1 MNEKMTCLQI
11 KKMVNLVIGI
21 VLILVIIAG
30 CLMYSLSQT
39 MNASA
44 RKQMTVETEEYKN
57 RINKQIEADFQSLDT
72 LASFFTSEIIEDR
85 DFFSQRLDTSNKQNY
100 FRTMAFFYKNGSGIV
115 STLGLGVRKNMSYK
129 DLNEAVH
136 PVIEKAFEGEKSV
149 SRLFESDA
157 VDGRVFAYAIP
168 VYIDGELKGVLMA
181 TDEIEI
187 FSDIINGNTVL
198 GGNGYLHMVGTEGN
212 FLVRSPDAVVK
223 EKESNIFDGPYFDPD
238 EVDVLK
244 QKMKDQQ
251 KVFSS
256 FIYEGEKYQ
265 ILLDP
270 VGLNGW
276 YLLCVNTLQDSNR
289 SIYPVL
295 GIMGAAFI
303 GVALIILFLLIYG
316 FRLVQRNNRELW
328 HQAYHDSLTGAKN
341 LPYFNQELVKL
352 LSEGRKLTVAALNI
366 QQFKFINEIFGRE
379 YGDTL
384 LKEVK
389 EVLDQ
394 KMRDGE
400 FFARDKADLFY
411 LCLLDIDREQI
422 LTRLQDIMNAVI
434 NISSR
439 HHNNYQ
445 IRLYCGV
452 AANEENNKDV
462 TPLMIHAMF
471 ALTTAKRS
479 YQNNVWFYDSN
490 LHEKEKKENY
500 VESHMHQALRD
511 GEFKFY
517 LQPKV
522 DLVTGQLKGAEAL
535 VRWVKADGSMIYPDE
550 FIPLFEQNGF
560 CTKLDLY
567 MVECACRQIRE
578 WMDEGIEPV
587 GISVNQSKLLFY
599 ENDYITTM
607 TNLIQ
612 KYNIQGN
619 LITLEILEGL
629 AADHV
634 DELNHKISLLQEQGF
649 RISMDD
655 FGSGYS
661 SLNILGNLHIDEL
674 KLDRG
679 FLMEVSDGKHARARI
694 IMEQIVQLTRRLRI
708 ATVVEGVETAE
719 NEKLC
724 SDMGCDLGQ
733 GYYYSRPIPR
743 EEFNNKYMKKVSN

>member
-1 MNEKMTCLQI
+1 MNEKMTRLQM
-11 KKMVNLVIGI
+11 KKMIRLIIGV
-21 VLILVIIAG
+21 VLILVLIAG
-30 CLMYSLSQT
+30 FLIYFLSQT
-39 MNASA
+39 MNDSA

-57 RINKQIEADFQSLDT
+57 RIYKQIEADFQSLDT
-72 LASFFTSEIIEDR
+72 LASFFTDEMIRNRET
-85 DFFSQRLDTSNKQNY
+85 FAERLDTSNRQNN
-100 FRTMAFFYKNGSGIV
+100 FQTMAFFYEDGTGVV
-115 STLGLGVRKNMSYK
+115 STLGIGVSTDMSYT
-129 DLNEAVH
+129 DLNEAVQ
-136 PVIEKAFEGEKSV
+136 PVVEKAFAGERSV

-157 VDGRVFAYAIP
+157 IDGRVFAYAIP
-168 VYIDGELKGVLMA
+168 VYIDDTLTGVLTA
-181 TDEIEI
+181 SDQIEI
-187 FSDIINGNTVL
+187 FSDILDGNTVL

-212 FLVRSPDAVVK
+212 FLVRSQNSVVK
-223 EKESNIFDGPYFDPD
+223 EKMSNIFDGPYFDED
-238 EVDVLK
+238 EIDVLK
-244 QKMKDQQ
+244 QEMQDQQ
-251 KVFSS
+251 RVFSS
-256 FIYEGEKYQ
+256 FVYDNERYQ

-276 YLLCVNTLQDSNR
+276 YLLCVNTLQESNQ

-295 GIMGAAFI
+295 GIMGVGLI

-328 HQAYHDSLTGAKN
+328 YQAYHDSLTGAKN
-341 LPYFNQELVKL
+341 FPYFNQELDRL
-352 LSEGRKLTVAALNI
+352 LKEGKELSVVALNI
-366 QQFKFINEIFGRE
+366 HQFKFINEIFGRE

-384 LKEVK
+384 LVEVK
-389 EVLDQ
+389 DVLEH
-394 KMRDGE
+394 KMKEGE
-400 FFARDKADLFY
+400 FFARDRADLFY
-411 LCLLDIDREQI
+411 LCLLDTDKKQI
-422 LTRLQDIMNAVI
+422 LARLQSIMNAIVR
-434 NISSR
+434 ISSY

-445 IRLYCGV
+445 ILLYCGV
-452 AANEENNKDV
+452 AANEDGKEDV
-462 TPLMIHAMF
+462 TPLMTHVMF
-471 ALTTAKRS
+471 ALTTAKGS

-490 LHEKEKKENY
+490 LHEKEKMENY
-500 VESHMHQALRD
+500 VESHMHQALKD

-522 DLVTGQLKGAEAL
+522 ELVTGQLKGAEAL
-535 VRWVKADGSMIYPDE
+535 VRWIRADGSMIYPDQ

-578 WMDEGIEPV
+578 WMDAGIEPV

-599 ENDYITTM
+599 ENDYIETM
-607 TNLIQ
+607 TALIR
-612 KYNIQGN
+612 KYNIPGN

-629 AADHV
+629 AADHL
-634 DELNHKISLLQEQGF
+634 DELNHKISLLQKQGF

-679 FLMEVSDGKHARARI
+679 FLLEVSDGKNVRSRI
-694 IMEQIVQLTRRLRI
+694 IMEQIVQLTKRLKI
-708 ATVVEGVETAE
+708 STVVEGVETAE

-724 SDMGCDLGQ
+724 ADMGCDLGQ

-743 EEFNNKYMKKVSN
+743 EEFNRTYMRKGL

>member
-1 MNEKMTCLQI
+1 MNEKMTRLQI
-11 KKMVNLVIGI
+11 KKMVKLIIGVVFI
-21 VLILVIIAG
+21 MVIITG
-30 CLMYSLSQT
+30 FLIYSLSQT
-39 MNASA
+39 MNDSA
-44 RKQMTVETEEYKN
+44 RKQMTIETEEYKN

-72 LASFFTSEIIEDR
+72 LASFFTSEMIENR
-85 DFFSQRLDTSNKQNY
+85 DSFARRLDTSNKQNN
-100 FRTMAFFYKNGSGIV
+100 FRTMAFFYGNGSGIV
-115 STLGLGVRKNMSYK
+115 STLGLGVKKNMSYK

-149 SRLFESDA
+149 SRLFKSDA
-157 VDGRVFAYAIP
+157 IDGRVFAYAIP
-168 VYIDGELKGVLMA
+168 VYIDGELSGVLMA
-181 TDEIEI
+181 SDQIEI

-212 FLVRSPDAVVK
+212 FLVRSQNSVVK
-223 EKESNIFDGPYFDPD
+223 EKISNIFDGPYFDPD

-244 QKMKDQQ
+244 QEMKDQK

-256 FIYEGEKYQ
+256 FMYEGERYQ
-265 ILLDP
+265 VLLDP

-276 YLLCVNTLQDSNR
+276 YLLCVDTLQDSNS

-295 GIMGAAFI
+295 GIMGVALV

-316 FRLVQRNNRELW
+316 FRMVQRNNRELW
-328 HQAYHDSLTGAKN
+328 HRAYHDSLTGAKN
-341 LPYFNQELVKL
+341 LPYFNQELAKRL
-352 LSEGRKLTVAALNI
+352 MEGRELSVAALNI
-366 QQFKFINEIFGRE
+366 HQFKFINEIFGRE

-384 LKEVK
+384 LREVK

-394 KMRDGE
+394 KMREGE

-411 LCLLDIDREQI
+411 LCLLDTDREQI
-422 LTRLQDIMNAVI
+422 LTRLQDIMSAIV
-434 NISSR
+434 NISSH

-445 IRLYCGV
+445 ILLYCGV
-452 AANEENNKDV
+452 ASNEENSKDV
-462 TPLMIHAMF
+462 TPLMTHVMF
-471 ALTTAKRS
+471 ALTTAKGS
-479 YQNNVWFYDSN
+479 YQNNVWFYDSD

-511 GEFKFY
+511 GEFQFY

-522 DLVTGQLKGAEAL
+522 DLRTGQLKGAEAL

-567 MVECACRQIRE
+567 MVECACRQIRQ
-578 WMDEGIEPV
+578 WMDEGTEPV

-599 ENDYITTM
+599 ENDYITTL

-612 KYNIQGN
+612 KYDVPGN

-679 FLMEVSDGKHARARI
+679 FLMEVSDGRDARARI
-694 IMEQIVQLTRRLRI
+694 IMEQIVQLTRRLQI
-708 ATVVEGVETAE
+708 STVVEGVETAE

-743 EEFNNKYMKKVSN
+743 EEFNRKYMEQVQ